1 MRALTGIQPSGITHL
16 GNLFGA
22 MLPIVDLCKAN
33 PGSVC
38 MLVNLHALTTVH
50 DAKQLSQNTF
60 DLAVDMLALG
70 IDPKETIFFRQAD
83 VPQHTE
89 LTWILSTLTPMG
101 LLQRA
106 HSFKD
111 KTAKGIEASVG
122 LFIYPVLMACDILLY
137 DADVVP
143 VGKDQKQHLEIARD
157 LAEKFNHTFGET
169 FVLPEPQISEATA
182 VVPGVDGEKMSK
194 SYGNT
199 IEIFADEKTLKK
211 QIMGIVTDSTPVE
224 EPKEPKGNTIYQ
236 LYCLFA
242 DDAEKAEFAARF
254 RAGGMGYGDAK
265 KILFEKANAF
275 LSPLRDKREQILAK
289 PDFVE
294 DVLIEG
300 AKKACSIAGKKME
313 EVKAKVGVS

>member
-22 MLPIVDLCKAN
+22 MLPIVDLCTKN
-33 PGSVC
+33 PDSVC

-70 IDPKETIFFRQAD
+70 IDPKETNFFRQSD
-83 VPQHTE
+83 VPEHTE

-101 LLQRA
+101 LLQRS

-169 FVLPEPQISEATA
+169 FVLPEPQISETTA

-211 QIMGIVTDSTPVE
+211 QVMSIVTDSTPVE
-224 EPKEPKGNTIYQ
+224 EAKEPKGNTIYQ

-242 DDAEKAEFAARF
+242 DEAEKREFAERF

-275 LSPLRDKREQILAK
+275 LAPLREKRMQILAK
-289 PDFVE
+289 PDFVN
-294 DVLIEG
+294 DVLAEG
-300 AKKACSIAGKKME
+300 AKKARIIAGKKMS
-313 EVKAKVGVS
+313 EVRRKVGV